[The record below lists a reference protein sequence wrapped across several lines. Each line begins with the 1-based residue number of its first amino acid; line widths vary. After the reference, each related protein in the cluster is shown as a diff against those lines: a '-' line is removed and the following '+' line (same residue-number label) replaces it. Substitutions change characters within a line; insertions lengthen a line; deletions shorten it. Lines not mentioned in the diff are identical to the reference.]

1 MTEEQKKFLHDQ
13 IAEILELPLN
23 KVIWA
28 YQNLMA
34 RQTPPY
40 VLLRLFGMKAEGQ
53 EEIRDTEND
62 DVKKIFVSQA
72 VILEVQYFAGT
83 KITIDPTRELEKLLR
98 QLENPEVVE
107 KFFLNKIAV
116 FDHEEIQDLTT
127 LIDSQT
133 YEYRA
138 LVELRVRFNSI
149 IESKL
154 GAIEKVKI
162 EGAVENSA
170 VPLNFEI
177 EGD

>member
-1 MTEEQKKFLHDQ
+1 M
-13 IAEILELPLN
+13 P
-23 KVIWA
+23 
-28 YQNLMA
+28 

-40 VLLRLFGMKAEGQ
+40 VLLRLFGMKSEGQ
-53 EEIRDTEND
+53 EEIRDTEVD
-62 DVKKIFVSQA
+62 DVKKIFVSQS

-83 KITIDPTRELEKLLR
+83 TIKIDPTQELEKLLR

-107 KFFLNKIAV
+107 KFFENRLAI
-116 FDHEEIQDLTT
+116 FDHEEIQDLRT

-138 LVELRVRFNSI
+138 LVELRVRFNSE

>member
-1 MTEEQKKFLHDQ
+1 
-13 IAEILELPLN
+13 
-23 KVIWA
+23 
-28 YQNLMA
+28 MA

-53 EEIRDTEND
+53 EEIREKEVKQVPED
-62 DVKKIFVSQA
+62 DEIKIIFVSQA

-83 KITIDPTRELEKLLR
+83 KITNDPTRELEKLLR
-98 QLENPEVVE
+98 QIENPEVVE
-107 KFFLNKIAV
+107 KFFVNRLAI

-138 LVELRVRFNSI
+138 LVELRVRFNSE
-149 IESKL
+149 IESKV

-162 EGAVENSA
+162 EGAALNSA
-170 VPLNFEI
+170 VPLNFDV